1 MEDKPGLPDDQATA
15 EEAATEALLVRL
27 VDNLDEGFTELVRHF
42 ERAAYSL
49 ALRLTRNPVEAEDLA
64 ADTFLR
70 AYRALRGYDASR
82 IRALRPRAWLCTITL
97 NAWRNNVRQAS
108 RRPGQISMDGVPDQP
123 AGGPDVLQ
131 VVESGETQRE
141 LGRLVT
147 QLPTVQKVA
156 VLLRH
161 VVGLPVAEVAA
172 VMRCPEGT
180 AKSHVSRGLRRL
192 RSLYTAHP
200 PAATVPA
207 PRSRRRPL
215 QVVRREPR

>member
-1 MEDKPGLPDDQATA
+1 MEDKPGVPDDQATA

-27 VDNLDEGFTELVRHF
+27 VDDLDEGFTELVRHF

-70 AYRALRGYDASR
+70 AYRALRGYDAGR

-108 RRPGQISMDGVPDQP
+108 RRPGQISMAGVPDQP

-131 VVESGETQRE
+131 IVESDETQRE

-147 QLPTVQKVA
+147 QLPTVQKIA

-172 VMRCPEGT
+172 VLRCPEGT
-180 AKSHVSRGLRRL
+180 AKSHVSRGLQRL

-207 PRSRRRPL
+207 PRSRRGPL
-215 QVVRREPR
+215 RVVRREPR